1 MMSIHPYWL
10 IVASSIFA
18 LIPVGLALVSS
29 YMKVSIVLG
38 MLRSGLG
45 TPQIPSGSVIMAL
58 SFALTA
64 FIMAPVA
71 QESVE
76 VIKLQK
82 LPSLKESPSS
92 QSLKNLALILEPWK
106 KFMDL
111 QAGVSEKRFFRDMR
125 ISFLSKAKR
134 PVTDVNEENLSQ
146 TLQIVL
152 PAFVFSEL
160 KEAFAMA
167 FVVLLPFLIID
178 LVVANVLV
186 GLGMYMVSPV
196 MISLPLKLFLFVGSD
211 AWMFLA
217 RGLIESYQV
226 T

>member
-1 MMSIHPYWL
+1 MSIHPYWL
-10 IVASSIFA
+10 IIASSMFA
-18 LIPVGLALVSS
+18 LIPVGLALVTS

-45 TPQIPSGSVIMAL
+45 TPQVPSGSVIMAL

-71 QESVE
+71 KESAE
-76 VIKLQK
+76 IIASQK
-82 LPSLKESPSS
+82 LPSFKESPSL
-92 QSLKNLALILEPWK
+92 QSLKSLILILDPWK
-106 KFMDL
+106 KFMNS
-111 QAGVSEKRFFRDMR
+111 QAGESEKRFFREMR
-125 ISFLSKAKR
+125 MSFLKKAGK
-134 PVTDVNEENLSQ
+134 PLDDEGEGDLPK

-178 LVVANVLV
+178 LVVANILV

-217 RGLIESYQV
+217 RGLVESYQI